1 MKCTSNDF
9 AIGAQISVYFN
20 CDRDSATNLVKAET
34 CLVSTTSDV
43 ADCLNN
49 NSQLTA
55 VKLTSDRKQTLNGST
70 SQLFVTLTSKGYL
83 III

>member
-34 CLVSTTSDV
+34 CLVSDV
-43 ADCLNN
+43 AACLNN